1 MILRDRNNQLDIL
14 NKIEAI
20 WRNVSLV
27 QRALL
32 IAVVLTV
39 AIAGAFLTKWATR
52 PDMRLLYSNLDP
64 ESAGKITDKVSEK
77 GIAFKLG
84 SDGTSVYVPREHV
97 TQLRLEMARAGLPES
112 GQKGYG
118 LFDRQKIGVSPFV
131 QNVNLK
137 RAMEEELA
145 KSIQYM
151 DGVVHARVH
160 VVTPE
165 HTLFTNQADE
175 TTASVV
181 LKLKPGYRLTAM
193 NIAAI
198 THLVAGSVEGVKSE
212 GVTLVDSEG
221 RLLSSSSDQMM
232 GNGAGTVAD
241 YKERVERNL
250 ETKVESMLAA
260 VLGQGRASVKVNAE
274 IDMKSVNTRTTT
286 PTKGEPKS
294 EEITKSSE
302 PAAAGGA
309 GSGKT
314 DSTTTL
320 EYQVG
325 ETTMQEVTLPG
336 KIMSVTVAAL
346 VDLSDEDPNVT
357 DLIMPLEDVE
367 GLIRNALGLKVTD
380 TEAIQVV
387 QAKFRKEKDANLVEE
402 EPGGLDFV
410 AIAGQ
415 ASMGIMAI
423 CAVVVLKVL
432 NGSKKKAV
440 VRSSRT
446 SLPLPAEGGGMP
458 ALVAGGETEET
469 EAEDGAYE
477 LMELRRRI
485 GDSLRANP
493 DQAKRL
499 FTSLLDEARSS

>member
-1 MILRDRNNQLDIL
+1 VIHRKRNNQLDIL

-39 AIAGAFLTKWATR
+39 AIAGVFLTKWATR

-118 LFDRQKIGVSPFV
+118 LFDSQKMGVSPFV

-145 KSIQYM
+145 KSIQFM

-165 HTLFTNQADE
+165 HTLFTSQAEE

-250 ETKVESMLAA
+250 ETKVESMLTA
-260 VLGQGRASVKVNAE
+260 VLGQGRASVKVSAE

-286 PTKGEPKS
+286 PTRGETKS

-302 PAAAGGA
+302 PAAAGSVGN
-309 GSGKT
+309 GKT
-314 DSTTTL
+314 DSTTNT
-320 EYQVG
+320 EYELG
-325 ETTMQEVTLPG
+325 ETQMQEVTLPG
-336 KIMSVTVAAL
+336 KIMSLTVAAF
-346 VDLSDEDPNVT
+346 VDLTNDDPNGT
-357 DLIMPLEDVE
+357 TPIMPITDVNDI
-367 GLIRNALGLKVTD
+367 IRNALGLKPTD
-380 TEAIQVV
+380 SIKVV
-387 QAKFRKEKDANLVEE
+387 QVKFRQDKDTGLDMEE
-402 EPGGLDFV
+402 TGGLDFV

-423 CAVVVLKVL
+423 CAVVALKVL

-440 VRSSRT
+440 VRSSRVPMA
-446 SLPLPAEGGGMP
+446 LPSEGGSLP
-458 ALVAGGETEET
+458 ALVAGGETEEG
-469 EAEDGAYE
+469 EAEDDAFE
-477 LMELRRRI
+477 LMELRKRI

-499 FTSLLDEARSS
+499 FSSWLDEARSS

>member
-1 MILRDRNNQLDIL
+1 MDVL

-32 IAVVLTV
+32 VAVVLTLV
-39 AIAGAFLTKWATR
+39 IAGVFLTKWATR

-64 ESAGKITDKVSEK
+64 EAAGKITDKILEK

-84 SDGTSVYVPREHV
+84 NGGTSVYVPSESV
-97 TQLRLEMARAGLPES
+97 TELRLEMARAGLPETS
-112 GQKGYG
+112 QKGYG
-118 LFDRQKIGVSPFV
+118 LFDRQKIGVSPFI

-137 RAMEEELA
+137 RALEEELA
-145 KSIQYM
+145 KSIQVM

-160 VVTPE
+160 VVSPE
-165 HTLFTNQADE
+165 HTLFASQAQE

-181 LKLKPGYRLTAM
+181 LKLKPGYKLSAM

-221 RLLSSSSDQMM
+221 RLLSSISDQMM
-232 GNGAGTVAD
+232 SNGAGTVAD

-250 ETKVESMLAA
+250 ENKVQTMLAA
-260 VLGQGRASVKVNAE
+260 VLGEGRSSVSVSAD

-286 PTKGEPKS
+286 PTKGATKS
-294 EEITKSSE
+294 EEITKSTE
-302 PAAAGGA
+302 PGAAGA
-309 GSGKT
+309 GGPGKT
-314 DSTTTL
+314 DSTVNT
-320 EYQVG
+320 EYELG
-325 ETTMQEVTLPG
+325 ESQMNETSPPG
-336 KIMSVTVAAL
+336 KILSLTVAAL
-346 VDLSDEDPNVT
+346 VDLSDDDPNVT
-357 DLIMPLEDVE
+357 APIMQITDVNDI
-367 GLIRNALGLKVTD
+367 IRNALGLKPTD
-380 TEAIQVV
+380 SIKVV
-387 QAKFRKEKDANLVEE
+387 QAKFRRQDDTSFAEE
-402 EPGGLDFV
+402 EAGGLDFV

-415 ASMGIMAI
+415 ASMGILAI
-423 CAVVVLKVL
+423 CAVVVLKIF
-432 NGSKKKAV
+432 NGSKKKVATP
-440 VRSSRT
+440 SRAYLPLSGDS
-446 SLPLPAEGGGMP
+446 SLP
-458 ALVAGGETEET
+458 ALRAGDTGESDVGDSEL
-469 EAEDGAYE
+469 E

-499 FTSLLDEARSS
+499 FTSWLEEARSS